1 MLMGF
6 KIQGAL
12 RPGVWG
18 PPRPPLESRGNVLVG
33 GPGWKSPPPAEN
45 GFNRIETPS
54 EAYPET
60 HVADSSLGL
69 DLYFN

>member
-1 MLMGF
+1 MGTHLIF
-6 KIQGAL
+6 YISGITL
-12 RPGVWG
+12 GFY
-18 PPRPPLESRGNVLVG
+18 
-33 GPGWKSPPPAEN
+33 AEN

-60 HVADSSLGL
+60 YFADSPLGL

>member
-1 MLMGF
+1 MLMGL

-12 RPGVWG
+12 KPGVWG
-18 PPRPPLESRGNVLVG
+18 PPRPPLGLRGNVLVG
-33 GPGWKSPPPAEN
+33 GPGN

-60 HVADSSLGL
+60 HFADSSLGL